1 MDPEG
6 RPALGDGEEASQGQG
21 DRGLKQLLE
30 FLAKTLV
37 DNPDQVRVD
46 EFEEE
51 DETVVYELIVA
62 EEDRGKVIGRNG
74 RTAKSLRAIM
84 KAGGTK
90 EGKRV
95 LVEIVD

>member
-1 MDPEG
+1 MD
-6 RPALGDGEEASQGQG
+6 Q
-21 DRGLKQLLE
+21 
-30 FLAKTLV
+30 
-37 DNPDQVRVD
+37 
-46 EFEEE
+46 FEEE
-51 DETVVYELIVA
+51 DDTVVYELIVA

-74 RTAKSLRAIM
+74 RTAKALRAIM

>member
-1 MDPEG
+1 
-6 RPALGDGEEASQGQG
+6 
-21 DRGLKQLLE
+21 
-30 FLAKTLV
+30 V
-37 DNPDQVRVD
+37 DHPDQVEVR

-51 DETVVYELIVA
+51 DETLVYELLVA
-62 EEDRGKVIGRNG
+62 EDDRGKVIGRGG

>member
-1 MDPEG
+1 MD
-6 RPALGDGEEASQGQG
+6 Q
-21 DRGLKQLLE
+21 
-30 FLAKTLV
+30 
-37 DNPDQVRVD
+37 
-46 EFEEE
+46 FEEE

-62 EEDRGKVIGRNG
+62 EEDRGKVIGRSG
-74 RTAKSLRAIM
+74 RTAKALRAIM